1 MNIKYRKSL
10 LAGVIATLL
19 LASPAWLAAQQLQAP
34 QTDSERQGQQ
44 MGDSPAPSGERFRS
58 EPASAD
64 PATNPAA
71 GAIITRG
78 DPLLSALSPLN
89 LKQMDVVDASEEKIG
104 KVEDV
109 VRSREDGFIYA
120 IVSYGGI
127 LGIGAKEIPIPLE
140 ALQVHGD
147 RLRIAATEDDIRQ
160 LPKYQEDQYVELSPS
175 NRPISEFSAF
185 EVTPP
190 EEAE

>member
-1 MNIKYRKSL
+1 MNIKYRESL
-10 LAGVIATLL
+10 LAGVIATLM
-19 LASPAWLAAQQLQAP
+19 ASPGWLAA
-34 QTDSERQGQQ
+34 QQ
-44 MGDSPAPSGERFRS
+44 MGDSPAPSGERIRS
-58 EPASAD
+58 EPASAE

-78 DPLLSALSPLN
+78 DPLLPALSPLN

-109 VRSREDGFIYA
+109 VRSREDGHIYA

-140 ALQVHGD
+140 ALQLHGD
-147 RLRIAATEDDIRQ
+147 RLRIVATEDDIRQ

-190 EEAE
+190 PEGAE

>member
-10 LAGVIATLL
+10 LAGMIASLM
-19 LASPAWLAAQQLQAP
+19 ASPGWLAAQQMQAP
-34 QTDSERQGQQ
+34 QSESERQGQQ
-44 MGDSPAPSGERFRS
+44 MGDSPAPSGERIWS
-58 EPASAD
+58 ESPSAE

-109 VRSREDGFIYA
+109 VRSREDGLIYA
-120 IVSYGGI
+120 IVSSGGI
-127 LGIGAKEIPIPLE
+127 LGIGAKEVPIPLE
-140 ALQVHGD
+140 AP
-147 RLRIAATEDDIRQ
+147 A
-160 LPKYQEDQYVELSPS
+160 
-175 NRPISEFSAF
+175 SAW
-185 EVTPP
+185 
-190 EEAE
+190 